1 MSSVRGPS
9 AAKNEFAQEPQRQ
22 QFIAARN
29 KGRQFMAF
37 CKEKAPEPA
46 HEGSA
51 EGHAKGVDMSN
62 MLWHIEQLESKLT
75 QKEKQLMESQQ
86 HVEKFIVRTREGMKS
101 QMDSL
106 MSRWMAA
113 CETKDEKRFYLM
125 EYRFQFVIVEVIS
138 LGHVI
143 N

>member
-1 MSSVRGPS
+1 
-9 AAKNEFAQEPQRQ
+9 
-22 QFIAARN
+22 
-29 KGRQFMAF
+29 
-37 CKEKAPEPA
+37 
-46 HEGSA
+46 
-51 EGHAKGVDMSN
+51 
-62 MLWHIEQLESKLT
+62 
-75 QKEKQLMESQQ
+75 
-86 HVEKFIVRTREGMKS
+86 MKS

-113 CETKDEKRFYLM
+113 CETKDEKRLYLM